1 VLFPI
6 ARILRLASVALCLI
20 TLASFALFAVDQTST
35 ASVHQQNI
43 LNGEVPAP
51 SGAGGAGGA
60 GTGSA
65 VGGGEHKSS
74 LRKVADDASNAV
86 TSPFSGATSGTH
98 SEWTIRTIRLLIALA
113 VYGFG
118 LGFLARMIR
127 VRV

>member
-1 VLFPI
+1 MLFPI

-51 SGAGGAGGA
+51 SGAGGAG
-60 GTGSA
+60 TGSA

-86 TSPFSGATSGTH
+86 TSPFSGAASGTH